1 MDTEKYTDTEET
13 GQIQEISRRIQEEAD
28 SEVWNIIQQAQKK
41 AEEILNAGQQQAA
54 SERAKKLA
62 DLEIAIKQM
71 KERMFSSLNLEKR
84 RIELKEK
91 DKLIRDILASVS
103 NKAKSFR
110 TSEEY
115 QNFLKESILEGILVL
130 DKQELRVIY
139 SSLDEAIFTEFFLR
153 ILSEECHRRWG
164 KEVILYPEK
173 GDFSDIGVKLQS
185 MDRRIIFN
193 NTFSARL
200 ARMQGEIYNRLLK
213 EI

>member
-41 AEEILNAGQQQAA
+41 AEEILIAGQQQAA

>member
-1 MDTEKYTDTEET
+1 MDTEKYTKET

-28 SEVWNIIQQAQKK
+28 SDIRNIIQQAKKK
-41 AEEILNAGQQQAA
+41 AEEILNAGQQQAV

-130 DKQELRVIY
+130 DKREVRVIY
-139 SSLDEAIFTEFFLR
+139 SFLDEAIFTESFLR